1 MANEQQVDTG
11 ATEKKAAPEQ
21 ANGAANVSVE
31 LIPAN
36 GTDQPIL
43 ANMTSIHPAPGV
55 ALIDFGFLD
64 PRTLKS
70 FSELASTGK
79 KLPRRLNGRLAAR
92 VALSYEGL
100 AQLHAQIG
108 RVLGVLQAA
117 ASKKTVN

>member
-1 MANEQQVDTG
+1 MANQQVESS
-11 ATEKKAAPEQ
+11 AAAEAKAAEQ
-21 ANGAANVSVE
+21 PNGAANVNVE
-31 LIPAN
+31 LIPSN

-43 ANMTSIHPAPGV
+43 SNMTSIHPAPGV

-64 PRTLKS
+64 PRTLKA
-70 FSELASTGK
+70 FSQLAATGK

-108 RVLGVLQAA
+108 RVLGVLQQA